1 MIDPTS
7 NRNINRQFV
16 LSFINGNN
24 DPLRDSFIKYYTPL
38 VEIKDFNSF
47 IDKKPFFNQA
57 VKNKQEAYETLIE
70 ISKMMTIKQEIY

>member
-1 MIDPTS
+1 M
-7 NRNINRQFV
+7 
-16 LSFINGNN
+16 
-24 DPLRDSFIKYYTPL
+24 RDSFIKYYTPL
-38 VEIKDFNSF
+38 VEIKGFNSF